1 MTETLTVFNTADDL
15 FGYIDARLR
24 MDIRNALADFGNTGC
39 GPFSFESPI
48 PSVDTSDDAIDVITS
63 FLRISLQNDDVKR
76 LTEDVLSDGIIVD
89 AMVRLANDLFIG
101 AYEYYM
107 KKVFG
112 KDRIKIDE

>member
-15 FGYIDARLR
+15 FGYIDAHLR
-24 MDIRNALADFGNTGC
+24 MTIGNALADFGDTGC

-48 PSVDTSDDAIDVITS
+48 PSVSTTDDAIDVITS
-63 FLRISLQNDDVKR
+63 FLRISLRNDDVRR
-76 LTEDVLSDGIIVD
+76 LTEDVLSDGVIID
-89 AMVRLANDLFIG
+89 DMVRMANYLFIG
-101 AYEYYM
+101 IYEYYM

>member
-1 MTETLTVFNTADDL
+1 M
-15 FGYIDARLR
+15 
-24 MDIRNALADFGNTGC
+24 
-39 GPFSFESPI
+39 
-48 PSVDTSDDAIDVITS
+48 
-63 FLRISLQNDDVKR
+63 KR

-101 AYEYYM
+101 IYKYYT